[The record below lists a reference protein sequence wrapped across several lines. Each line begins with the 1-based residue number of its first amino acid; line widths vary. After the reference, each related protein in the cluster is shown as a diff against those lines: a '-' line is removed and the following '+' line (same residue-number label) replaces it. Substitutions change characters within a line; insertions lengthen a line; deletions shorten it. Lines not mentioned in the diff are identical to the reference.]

1 MSSLQLPGLS
11 TGIDTKALIDQLM
24 AVERRRLASYT
35 SSVTQY
41 EEKKTAVT
49 ELQSKLSDILAEC
62 VTYKYNL
69 IVANILPMNGVE
81 SANGFHRR
89 MEIHDKMAL
98 GISQWARSSFSPRRE
113 RPFRA

>member
-49 ELQSKLSDILAEC
+49 ELQSPPYA
-62 VTYKYNL
+62 
-69 IVANILPMNGVE
+69 
-81 SANGFHRR
+81 
-89 MEIHDKMAL
+89 
-98 GISQWARSSFSPRRE
+98 GIKWYHGCR
-113 RPFRA
+113 FRAKQNPRLLTILKSHA